1 MTKLTKDQI
10 DNYHSG
16 RMNESEMADFASK
29 LESDPA
35 IKAESDFQSDIISGL
50 KEYRKLEL
58 KSRLD
63 AINVGPTWIEF
74 AQQSALMKS
83 LGGIV
88 VASVIGTGIYFYGER
103 PEVEGS
109 DIPATVQGS
118 EIESIEFIWD
128 LGKEEPQTDNT
139 LEKPRN
145 LVTEAD
151 ETKDVEQQAISQIV
165 EAEGKRQV
173 AKEEVFTPSF
183 EAPKAESIEEES
195 EFTTTGLDEIPNS
208 VEGTDEQP
216 IDVQTEISK
225 STVIKYKYYDGKL
238 FLNGDFNKAP
248 YEILEINSSNGRRI
262 YVYFL
267 GNYYRV
273 GMADKMTELPR
284 VTNSEVISELKL
296 LRENKKS

>member
-16 RMNESEMADFASK
+16 RMNESEMADFENM

-35 IKAESDFQSDIISGL
+35 IKAESDLQSDIVRGL
-50 KEYRKLEL
+50 KEYRKIQL

-83 LGGIV
+83 LGGVI
-88 VASVIGTGIYFYGER
+88 VASVIGTGIYLYGER
-103 PEVEGS
+103 PEVQNS
-109 DIPATVQGS
+109 DLPATVQAT
-118 EIESIEFIWD
+118 EMESIEFVWD
-128 LGKEEPQTDNT
+128 LGDEEKPSLTT
-139 LEKPRN
+139 LEKPDK
-145 LVTEAD
+145 LVAKSD
-151 ETKDVEQQAISQIV
+151 EPTIDKKTVATVSEEKV
-165 EAEGKRQV
+165 AERTMP
-173 AKEEVFTPSF
+173 KEEVFAPSF
-183 EAPKAESIEEES
+183 EAPSAESVGEES
-195 EFTTTGLDEIPNS
+195 EFATTGLDEIPNS
-208 VEGTDEQP
+208 VESSVEEP

-225 STVIKYKYYDGKL
+225 SSTIKYKYYDGKL

-262 YVYFL
+262 YVYYL
-267 GNYYRV
+267 GSYYRV

-284 VTNSEVISELKL
+284 VTNSEVLSELKL
-296 LRENKKS
+296 LRENK